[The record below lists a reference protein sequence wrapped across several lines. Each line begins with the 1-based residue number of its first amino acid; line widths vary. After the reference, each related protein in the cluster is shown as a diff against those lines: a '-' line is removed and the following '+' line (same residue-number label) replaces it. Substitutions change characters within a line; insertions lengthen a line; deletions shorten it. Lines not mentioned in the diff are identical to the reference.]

1 MKKILKNI
9 VLLAITILLFIIS
22 LPFCL
27 LLLKDN
33 GNKIHREDIEFITKF
48 G

>member
-27 LLLKDN
+27 LLKDN